1 MGCLIN
7 CSFEIK
13 RSPSSSSGSLIDTGL
28 KWALLL
34 GLCTATV
41 FIGGIGA
48 LQNEC
53 LGDDLNTNGLDGI
66 WGFSPLALS
75 CKKVFRYYW
84 FIVAF
89 QFVIGAIGVYAV
101 TFEGKLAKLRHSLL
115 GLFIIGTL
123 LFIYTSNAFLDVIE
137 VPRFQTGT
145 LRDRSKTAVAGAIM
159 TAVLNA
165 GVVAFSGYQA

>member
-75 CKKVFRYYW
+75 CKKVFRC
-84 FIVAF
+84 
-89 QFVIGAIGVYAV
+89 
-101 TFEGKLAKLRHSLL
+101 ES
-115 GLFIIGTL
+115 
-123 LFIYTSNAFLDVIE
+123 
-137 VPRFQTGT
+137 
-145 LRDRSKTAVAGAIM
+145 AGALRAPLRLCKTPRMLTRPPGFQNLFPHAWLQI
-159 TAVLNA
+159 TGSSLP
-165 GVVAFSGYQA
+165 FSL